1 VITKGSTP
9 IKWPG
14 WRSTAWHDVK
24 ELDVRS
30 WWGGQVDGMR
40 DVSGQMYMRN
50 RYLTLDGESGSTA
63 QAGGRE

>member
-50 RYLTLDGESGSTA
+50 RYYDLGLGKWQYCASWRT
-63 QAGGRE
+63 

>member
-1 VITKGSTP
+1 
-9 IKWPG
+9 
-14 WRSTAWHDVK
+14 VK